1 VDNPIPDLQMK
12 ELIKSTFLKIKEENE
27 KIKQEKEEE
36 VLREQKKYE
45 ESNIKD

>member
-12 ELIKSTFLKIKEENE
+12 ELIRTTFLKIKEENE

-36 VLREQKKYE
+36 ILKEQKKYE
-45 ESNIKD
+45 ESSIKD